1 MFIENNLVITQY
13 TFFKDSRK
21 IVLTTS
27 DVKFPDMDIL
37 YQIHKCRNKKEVS
50 KIDSFQSESV
60 KNALT
65 ISTWDD
71 MEITVFNSKEDAVNK
86 RFYKKLWANDNK
98 YYVTIHVRHFKNPV
112 NELRIDYKQNKINN
126 FAYST
131 HDEITD
137 EQLQMLA
144 NCKSRKEIEGLGL
157 LANWLLGG
165 YYEYNIKTWDSV
177 EISVISYNPEK
188 TVKTFRNEK

>member
-1 MFIENNLVITQY
+1 
-13 TFFKDSRK
+13 
-21 IVLTTS
+21 
-27 DVKFPDMDIL
+27 
-37 YQIHKCRNKKEVS
+37 
-50 KIDSFQSESV
+50 
-60 KNALT
+60 
-65 ISTWDD
+65 

-86 RFYKKLWANDNK
+86 RFSKKLWAENIK
-98 YYVTIHVRHFKNPV
+98 YYTSIHVRHFKNPV

-177 EISVISYNPEK
+177 EINVISYNPEE

>member
-37 YQIHKCRNKKEVS
+37 YQIHKCRSKKEVS

-86 RFYKKLWANDNK
+86 RFSKKLWANKIK
-98 YYVTIHVRHFKNPV
+98 YYTSIHVRHFKK
-112 NELRIDYKQNKINN
+112 NESGISYLGNN
-126 FAYST
+126 FVYGT

-177 EISVISYNPEK
+177 EISVISYNPEE
-188 TVKTFRNEK
+188 TVKTFRNQ